1 MFGRVSQMAEQIAT
15 SASRRE
21 FLGRFGAGA
30 LVAAAAIGGVL
41 AIPAAARA
49 GRRPRTC
56 GANSE
61 GSCIGANV
69 GDSCS
74 SERASGVC
82 SDKPAHDGAC
92 YCDVKLRRG

>member
-1 MFGRVSQMAEQIAT
+1 MFEKVSQAAEQMAT

-49 GRRPRTC
+49 GRQPRVC

-61 GSCIGANV
+61 SGCIGANV

-74 SERASGVC
+74 SERARGVC
-82 SDKPAHDGAC
+82 SDKPSRDGVC
-92 YCDVKLRRG
+92 YCAVKSRRG